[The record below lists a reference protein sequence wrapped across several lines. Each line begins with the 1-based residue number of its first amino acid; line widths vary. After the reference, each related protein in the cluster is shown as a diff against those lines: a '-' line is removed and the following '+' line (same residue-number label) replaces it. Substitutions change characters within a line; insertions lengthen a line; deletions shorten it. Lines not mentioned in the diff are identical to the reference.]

1 MPFSLLLAAPTS
13 FNRYESLHD
22 RLNYY
27 LRGKVNA
34 ELHVITLKHWTQE
47 IKAFA
52 TKYGHTVKVY
62 VRDFAMDGPKT
73 TQVIYSKIIDHVDG
87 AVIFWDGEA
96 INEKLLIKMCQ
107 ERPLK
112 HYVETFESLKQE
124 LDRLKK
130 EQPKGRKK
138 ITVPLSDYAKQRYK
152 DAHKKWF
159 IKTNTHAWN
168 DGFYSPPKMP
178 VINSGSRAS
187 SMIVQF
193 LDWEGWDA
201 TTVTTAGRQLP
212 NGKWIKGTT
221 KLGSQDVFTT
231 INAKSC
237 KFEVKHSTDT
247 PFQDQLDRQ
256 AKTRAAGGISEFI
269 YTKNFDYF
277 FEVYDK
283 IINNQ
288 I

>member
-1 MPFSLLLAAPTS
+1 MPFSLLLAAPQS
-13 FNRYESLHD
+13 FNRYETLHD

-47 IKAFA
+47 IKAYA
-52 TKYGHTVKVY
+52 TKYGHTVKVH

-73 TQVIYSKIIDHVDG
+73 TQVIYSKIIEHVDG
-87 AVIFWDGEA
+87 AVIFWDEEA

-124 LDRLKK
+124 LERTKPERK
-130 EQPKGRKK
+130 AARKK
-138 ITVPLSDYAKQRYK
+138 ITVPLTEASKRRYK
-152 DAHKKWF
+152 DAHKKWYERQYPEA
-159 IKTNTHAWN
+159 IK
-168 DGFYSPPKMP
+168 DGFYSGPKMP
-178 VINSGSRAS
+178 VINSGSAAAG
-187 SMIVQF
+187 MIVNF
-193 LDWEGWDA
+193 LVWEGWNA
-201 TTVTTAGRQLP
+201 TVVSAAGRQLP
-212 NGKWIKGTT
+212 SGKWIPGTT
-221 KLGSQDVFTT
+221 KPGSQDVFST
-231 INAKSC
+231 IKGRSV
-237 KFEVKHSTDT
+237 KWEVKHSADYASDK
-247 PFQDQLDRQ
+247 QDEMKERE
-256 AKTRAAGGISEFI
+256 RAAGGISEFI

-283 IINNQ
+283 IINNE